1 MIIAKIVDL
10 PRDDQGMIQLLFGV
24 DFPLRGDVH
33 VLGAAEHLRINYVGN
48 DGLVFAGEI
57 FVQQLCQTVAG
68 NFILCCTGFGCN
80 HLVPP

>member
-33 VLGAAEHLRINYVGN
+33 VLGAAEHLRNWTMVLAIT
-48 DGLVFAGEI
+48 LVSVKGERK
-57 FVQQLCQTVAG
+57 
-68 NFILCCTGFGCN
+68 
-80 HLVPP
+80 PE

>member
-33 VLGAAEHLRINYVGN
+33 VLGAAEHLRNWTMVLAIPWY
-48 DGLVFAGEI
+48 
-57 FVQQLCQTVAG
+57 Q
-68 NFILCCTGFGCN
+68 
-80 HLVPP
+80 